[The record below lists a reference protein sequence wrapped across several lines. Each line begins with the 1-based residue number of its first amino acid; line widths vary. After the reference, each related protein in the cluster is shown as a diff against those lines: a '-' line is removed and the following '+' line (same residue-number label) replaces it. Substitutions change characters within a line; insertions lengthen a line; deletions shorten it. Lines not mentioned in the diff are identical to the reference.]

1 MAKFKDAI
9 GYVLDNEGG
18 YSEHPSDPGGET
30 FWGISLRYLKGTG
43 EYGDIDDDGDID
55 ADDIRAMTMADA
67 EGFYFR
73 DFWTPLKLDKV
84 ESQAVAT
91 RVFDMAVN
99 MGLRAAVKIAQ
110 KASNTFAKALHGKA
124 KAAYDELVA
133 RIEGDSAEIEP
144 GPNLKTP
151 PESPGP
157 NLKVDGKIGPKTI
170 KRLNQLGAIDPI
182 AFMVTLREKHAAFY
196 KALVKKNPSLRVF
209 LNGWLRRANR

>member
-1 MAKFKDAI
+1 MAKFSDAI

-67 EGFYFR
+67 EGFHFR
-73 DFWTPLKLDKV
+73 DFWTPLKLDTV

-110 KASNTFAKALHGKA
+110 KASNAFAKVLW
-124 KAAYDELVA
+124 AAEKQTILDEWP
-133 RIEGDSAEIEP
+133 EGED
-144 GPNLKTP
+144 
-151 PESPGP
+151 PEAAPDPVETGP
-157 NLKVDGKIGPKTI
+157 NLKVDGKIGPKTLA
-170 KRLNQLGAIDPI
+170 RLNELGYIDPI
-182 AFMVTLREKHAAFY
+182 AFMVVLREKHAAFY

-209 LNGWLRRANR
+209 LTGWLRRANR

>member
-1 MAKFKDAI
+1 MAKFSDAI

-43 EYGDIDDDGDID
+43 EHGDIDEDGDID

-110 KASNTFAKALHGKA
+110 KAANAFQRAVSPEPEEGEERKFA
-124 KAAYDELVA
+124 
-133 RIEGDSAEIEP
+133 P
-144 GPNLKTP
+144 GPNLKI
-151 PESPGP
+151 
-157 NLKVDGKIGPKTI
+157 DGRLGKKTLA
-170 KRLNQLGAIDPI
+170 RLNDLGGIDPI
-182 AFMVTLREKHAAFY
+182 AFMVVLREKHAAFY